1 MEKCVIVSATRT
13 AVGTYLGSLKT
24 VPVQNLAAKVV
35 RESLVRCGGVDDAEV
50 DEIIMGQALPD
61 TESSNVARNAGLL
74 AGLPVEVPAY
84 TINRQCASAM
94 QAVACGMQQIQ
105 SGHAQ
110 IIIAGGCENMSRS
123 IFYLPPSTRY
133 EPHRMGNI
141 QIIDSFVRGGICAQP
156 IEMYPDNS
164 MGMTAENVAE
174 KYGITREKMDLF
186 ALDSQRKALEAIA
199 AGKFKDE
206 IVPYEVPGRK
216 GEITVFD
223 TDEHPRSGLT
233 MEKMEKL
240 KPSFKKGGLVTP
252 GNSSGMNDGASAMI
266 LMSESAAVRRGLKPM
281 MEIVDYTATGL
292 DPRYMGLGP
301 VESVRKLL
309 KNTGYSLNDI
319 DLFELNEAFAA
330 QSIGVLRELEL
341 EFGGNAYREKVNV
354 NGGAIALG
362 HALGNSG
369 TRIMITLMY
378 EMIRQKKRL
387 GIATLCIGGG
397 QGMAIL
403 LKNPAIQ

>member
-1 MEKCVIVSATRT
+1 
-13 AVGTYLGSLKT
+13 
-24 VPVQNLAAKVV
+24 
-35 RESLVRCGGVDDAEV
+35 
-50 DEIIMGQALPD
+50 
-61 TESSNVARNAGLL
+61 
-74 AGLPVEVPAY
+74 
-84 TINRQCASAM
+84 
-94 QAVACGMQQIQ
+94 
-105 SGHAQ
+105 
-110 IIIAGGCENMSRS
+110 
-123 IFYLPPSTRY
+123 
-133 EPHRMGNI
+133 
-141 QIIDSFVRGGICAQP
+141 
-156 IEMYPDNS
+156 
-164 MGMTAENVAE
+164 
-174 KYGITREKMDLF
+174 
-186 ALDSQRKALEAIA
+186 
-199 AGKFKDE
+199 
-206 IVPYEVPGRK
+206 
-216 GEITVFD
+216 
-223 TDEHPRSGLT
+223 

-397 QGMAIL
+397 QGMAVL